1 MPSKCTHQESLTTIR
16 ICLELTAF
24 VIVFAVVSKFWF
36 GLDKK
41 LLFDDV
47 TKLIALSIFNSTQKN
62 TRQYSKQKPIY
73 NSYIDL
79 MLHRIAIF
87 ILWRV
92 RI

>member
-1 MPSKCTHQESLTTIR
+1 MPSKCKHQESLTTIR

-47 TKLIALSIFNSTQKN
+47 TKLIALSIFNSTQK
-62 TRQYSKQKPIY
+62 TRVSIVNRSQYIT
-73 NSYIDL
+73 
-79 MLHRIAIF
+79 H
-87 ILWRV
+87 ILT
-92 RI
+92 

>member
-1 MPSKCTHQESLTTIR
+1 MPGKCTHQESLTTIR

-47 TKLIALSIFNSTQKN
+47 TKLIALSIFNSTQK
-62 TRQYSKQKPIY
+62 TRVSIVNRSQYIT
-73 NSYIDL
+73 
-79 MLHRIAIF
+79 H
-87 ILWRV
+87 ILT
-92 RI
+92 

>member
-16 ICLELTAF
+16 ICLELTVF

-47 TKLIALSIFNSTQKN
+47 TKLIALSIFNSTQK
-62 TRQYSKQKPIY
+62 TRVSIVNRSQYIT
-73 NSYIDL
+73 
-79 MLHRIAIF
+79 H
-87 ILWRV
+87 ILT
-92 RI
+92 

>member
-47 TKLIALSIFNSTQKN
+47 TKLIALSIFNSTQK
-62 TRQYSKQKPIY
+62 TRVSIVNRSQYIS
-73 NSYIDL
+73 
-79 MLHRIAIF
+79 H
-87 ILWRV
+87 ILT
-92 RI
+92 

>member
-47 TKLIALSIFNSTQKN
+47 TKLIALSIFNSTQK
-62 TRQYSKQKPIY
+62 TRVSIVNRSQYFA
-73 NSYIDL
+73 
-79 MLHRIAIF
+79 H
-87 ILWRV
+87 ILT
-92 RI
+92 

>member
-47 TKLIALSIFNSTQKN
+47 TKLIALSIFNSTQK
-62 TRQYSKQKPIY
+62 TRVSIVNRSQYIT
-73 NSYIDL
+73 
-79 MLHRIAIF
+79 H
-87 ILWRV
+87 ILT
-92 RI
+92 

>member
-41 LLFDDV
+41 LLFDYV
-47 TKLIALSIFNSTQKN
+47 TKLIALSIFNSTQK
-62 TRQYSKQKPIY
+62 TRVSIVNRSQYIT
-73 NSYIDL
+73 
-79 MLHRIAIF
+79 H
-87 ILWRV
+87 ILT
-92 RI
+92 

>member
-16 ICLELTAF
+16 IFLELTAF

-47 TKLIALSIFNSTQKN
+47 TKLIALSIFNSTQK
-62 TRQYSKQKPIY
+62 TRVSIVNRSQYIT
-73 NSYIDL
+73 
-79 MLHRIAIF
+79 H
-87 ILWRV
+87 ILT
-92 RI
+92 

>member
-47 TKLIALSIFNSTQKN
+47 TKLIALSIFNSTQK
-62 TRQYSKQKPIY
+62 TRVSIENRSQYIT
-73 NSYIDL
+73 
-79 MLHRIAIF
+79 H
-87 ILWRV
+87 ILT
-92 RI
+92 

>member
-24 VIVFAVVSKFWF
+24 VIVFAVVSKFWL

-47 TKLIALSIFNSTQKN
+47 TKLIALSIFNSTQK
-62 TRQYSKQKPIY
+62 TRVSIVNRSQYIT
-73 NSYIDL
+73 
-79 MLHRIAIF
+79 H
-87 ILWRV
+87 ILT
-92 RI
+92 

>member
-1 MPSKCTHQESLTTIR
+1 MPSKCTHQESLTTTR

-47 TKLIALSIFNSTQKN
+47 TKLIALSIFNSTQK
-62 TRQYSKQKPIY
+62 TRVSIVNRSQYIT
-73 NSYIDL
+73 
-79 MLHRIAIF
+79 H
-87 ILWRV
+87 ILT
-92 RI
+92 

>member
-47 TKLIALSIFNSTQKN
+47 TKLIALSIFNSTQK
-62 TRQYSKQKPIY
+62 TRVSIVNRSQY
-73 NSYIDL
+73 L
-79 MLHRIAIF
+79 AH
-87 ILWRV
+87 ILT
-92 RI
+92 